1 MSEKEY
7 EQLIDDII
15 AVGDG
20 VDFFRGVPY
29 LDLFHVLYK
38 FDRHYLSKDERVF
51 SHGWESTGRVV
62 LILSGEV
69 GIYSEDRVVHM
80 PNGVDVR
87 SPALSILKRGDTL
100 GQIGAMSPLKRPYI
114 TKVVSQSADIASFE
128 IDFSREKEFTQAF
141 LALYKNAFFRLS
153 RSILTIAT
161 EQKVKKRESTHAIE
175 SYLANIH

>member
-1 MSEKEY
+1 VNEQEY
-7 EQLIDDII
+7 EKLIDDVIE
-15 AVGDG
+15 VGES
-20 VDFFRGVPY
+20 VDFFSGVPY

-62 LILSGEV
+62 LILDGEV
-69 GIYSEDRVVHM
+69 GVFAEDRVVHM
-80 PNGVDVR
+80 PSGVDIR

-100 GQIGAMSPLKRPYI
+100 GQIGAMSPLKRPFI
-114 TKVVSQSADIASFE
+114 TKVVSQSADIVSFE
-128 IDFSREKEFTQAF
+128 IDFSKEKEFTKAF

-153 RSILTIAT
+153 KGLLAVAID
-161 EQKVKKRESTHAIE
+161 QKVKKKASTHAIE